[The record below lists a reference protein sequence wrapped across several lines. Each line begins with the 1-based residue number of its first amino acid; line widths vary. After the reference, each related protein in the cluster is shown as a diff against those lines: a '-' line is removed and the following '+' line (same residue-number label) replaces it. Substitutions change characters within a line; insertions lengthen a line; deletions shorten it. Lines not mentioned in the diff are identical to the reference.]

1 MQLIP
6 SMDGS
11 LFKSEYKI
19 KINMNLDNIY
29 GKTISEYFIIDLY
42 DLYNINSECKQNNL
56 KHYFS
61 IKENEFFE
69 SKKSENIKDNE
80 NNEEKKNI
88 NDINDFEIIK
98 HKDFISTVKGK
109 K

>member
-42 DLYNINSECKQNNL
+42 DLYNINSEC
-56 KHYFS
+56 
-61 IKENEFFE
+61 I
-69 SKKSENIKDNE
+69 
-80 NNEEKKNI
+80 
-88 NDINDFEIIK
+88 
-98 HKDFISTVKGK
+98 
-109 K
+109 